1 MKPAVWKPMEI
12 LPEKDQARL
21 RDALSCL
28 RGPAKESARW
38 AIEHRWDQVCAV
50 AAHYAEDEPEEE
62 NWKDSELQWRR
73 VKSSAD
79 ELLAA
84 LDALGDLAEAA
95 PQFLPR
101 FGEGFDL
108 EKESF
113 SVHHL
118 RAFAS
123 ACEEASRRNKVE
135 FNGARRT
142 SVRNR
147 KDGTQQEIRTPQLAF
162 LLARLLGIL
171 EGRPQ
176 VHAERI
182 AGAIHAWAFPKDRDR
197 AMGARFTERA
207 MKLVRAH
214 RGTRTPPSE

>member
-12 LPEKDQARL
+12 LSEKEQARL
-21 RDALSCL
+21 RESLSSL
-28 RGPAKESARW
+28 RGPVSESVRW
-38 AIEHRWDQVCAV
+38 VMEHRWGQLCAV

-73 VKSSAD
+73 VKASAD

-84 LDALGDLAEAA
+84 LEALGDLAQAA
-95 PQFLPR
+95 PQFLPG
-101 FGEGFDL
+101 FGAGFDL
-108 EKESF
+108 ERDSYP
-113 SVHHL
+113 VHHL

-135 FNGARRT
+135 CNGARKT
-142 SVRNR
+142 SIRNR
-147 KDGTQQEIRTPQLAF
+147 KDGGLHEVRTPQLA
-162 LLARLLGIL
+162 LLLTRLLGLL

-176 VHAERI
+176 VHAEQI

-197 AMGARFTERA
+197 ALGPRFTERA
-207 MKLVRAH
+207 MKMVRAH
-214 RGTRTPPSE
+214 RGTRTPPTE